1 METPSR
7 SAALV
12 LCLSAT
18 FLHRKLHGFRVLAGL
33 VRTFPLALA
42 FATLLLC
49 GDAAATAQQTQP
61 AVAGDLATI
70 IQSGSTNTRGY
81 SVVIH
86 NDGSATSVF
95 IGTTDA
101 MVDERE
107 FPAGTVDTKTLRQLL
122 AQIGDVSKIP
132 AGHCPKSASFGTT
145 TKIEYEGKTSG
156 DLQCIAQPAPDGNQ
170 ALLQA
175 SKELSRFVQTTLS
188 QLKISNRRVLQ
199 GAPRPLP
206 PSVR

>member
-1 METPSR
+1 METPIR
-7 SAALV
+7 SAAVV
-12 LCLSAT
+12 LRLSAT
-18 FLHRKLHGFRVLAGL
+18 PLHRKLHGFPALAGF

-42 FATLLLC
+42 FAALLLF
-49 GDAAATAQQTQP
+49 GYTAAPAQQTAP
-61 AVAGDLATI
+61 VVASELATI
-70 IQSGSTNTRGY
+70 IQSGSTNSRGY
-81 SVVIH
+81 SVVIR
-86 NDGSATSVF
+86 NDGSATSVL

-101 MVDERE
+101 MVGKRE

-156 DLQCIAQPAPDGNQ
+156 DLQCIGQPAPDGNQ

-175 SKELSRFVQTTLS
+175 SNELGRFVQTTLS
-188 QLKISNRRVLQ
+188 QLKISNRRFLQ
-199 GAPRPLP
+199 GAPGLRP
-206 PSVR
+206 SSER